1 MMEEMSQEDVGRL
14 LRGEHVPRRPAKR
27 DADSLTQLVIDGL
40 PLPGPGCN
48 PNNSHCHWSVKLKS
62 VRDQREASHM
72 LAAYELKKKGYDRPL
87 WKAATIEATFHK
99 PGGRSRFAD
108 GMNLNASLKACV
120 DGLQDAG
127 LIENDRHVILL
138 PPHQLI
144 GDAATE
150 RKVVLVITKVE
161 P

>member
-1 MMEEMSQEDVGRL
+1 MMEEMTGEEVARL
-14 LRGEHVPRRPAKR
+14 LRGEHVPRRPAPR
-27 DADSLTQLVIDGL
+27 DASTCNQLVIDGL

-48 PNNSHCHWSVKLKS
+48 PNNSHCHWSVKLNS

-72 LAAYELKKKGYDRPL
+72 LAAYELKRKGYARPM
-87 WKAATIEATFHK
+87 WKLATVEATFHK
-99 PGGRSRFAD
+99 PGKKAKYAD
-108 GMNLNASLKACV
+108 GTNLNASLKAAI

-127 LIENDRHVILL
+127 VIENDVGIILL

-150 RKVVLVITKVE
+150 RKLTLVITKVQ
-161 P
+161 